1 MRTDTPALAPD
12 VPAPAAETSSGA
24 AASSGV
30 NGAVPA
36 PDSSAPAGV
45 AAVPP
50 GAAPAVEQS
59 RPASPNASAPA
70 ARPSDAGAVSAPARA
85 ASASPAPAPAGEL
98 VVRSDPP
105 GALVT
110 IDGRILG
117 ETPLVAR
124 GLSLGAHAVQ
134 VARPG
139 HVPRAE
145 HVVFRP
151 SVLSQT
157 LDLRLVPGLDQT
169 SGPSEAAPLA
179 ATTGVAASPVT
190 PTASGPGAID
200 IDSRPRGA
208 QVRVD
213 GRLLGAAPMRA
224 LDLAAGEHVVTLEL
238 PGYATWTGRVMVV
251 PGRPTPIHASLAAAS
266 Q

>member
-1 MRTDTPALAPD
+1 M
-12 VPAPAAETSSGA
+12 A
-24 AASSGV
+24 AASSR
-30 NGAVPA
+30 A
-36 PDSSAPAGV
+36 
-45 AAVPP
+45 
-50 GAAPAVEQS
+50 AAP
-59 RPASPNASAPA
+59 PASA
-70 ARPSDAGAVSAPARA
+70 
-85 ASASPAPAPAGEL
+85 APAGEL

-117 ETPLVAR
+117 ETPLVAH
-124 GLSLGAHAVQ
+124 GLSLGTHAVQ

-169 SGPSEAAPLA
+169 SEPAASS
-179 ATTGVAASPVT
+179 ATTGVAAPPVA
-190 PTASGPGAID
+190 PTVLGPGAID

-224 LDLAAGEHVVTLEL
+224 LDLAAGEHLVTLEL
-238 PGYATWTGRVMVV
+238 SGYATWTGRVMVV
-251 PGRPTPIHASLAAAS
+251 PGRPTPVHASLAVAPR
-266 Q
+266 